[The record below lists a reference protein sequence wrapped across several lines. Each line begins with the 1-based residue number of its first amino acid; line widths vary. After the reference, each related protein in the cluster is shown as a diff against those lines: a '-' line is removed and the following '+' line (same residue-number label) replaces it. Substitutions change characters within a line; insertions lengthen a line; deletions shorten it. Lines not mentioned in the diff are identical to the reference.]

1 MKKALL
7 VVLAVAFVVFAVDS
21 TSAQGK
27 FRFGVG
33 ADVAIPMT
41 SGFSDGWSLGI
52 GGTAKGYYPI
62 NDMLTLNGTAGYM
75 IFSGKERTVGTLT
88 IKPGNWS
95 MIPVVVGGR
104 YYFAPASS
112 SFRLYGG
119 FDMGLIFSSYTQDT
133 PAITVGNIVVV
144 PAQSI
149 SVSGSDFTY
158 QPMIGFEASNFDVA
172 VRYLG
177 VSGAASIAAR
187 IGYIFN

>member
-7 VVLAVAFVVFAVDS
+7 VVLAVAMVAFAVDGS
-21 TSAQGK
+21 NAQGK

-33 ADVAIPMT
+33 ADVALPIS
-41 SGFSDGWSLGI
+41 SGFSDGWNIGI
-52 GGTAKGYYPI
+52 GGTAKGYYSL
-62 NDMLTLNGTAGYM
+62 NDMTALTATAGYM
-75 IFSGKERTVGTLT
+75 VFSGKEQTIGTVTF
-88 IKPGNWS
+88 KPGNWS

-104 YYFAPASS
+104 YYFGPAS

-119 FDMGLIFSSYTQDT
+119 FEMGMIFSSYKQTT
-133 PAITVGNIVVV
+133 PAIVIAGITVV
-144 PAQSI
+144 PAQEV

-158 QPMIGFEASNFDVA
+158 QPMLGFEASNFDVA

-177 VSGAASIAAR
+177 VSGAGSVAAR